1 MSIIIHI
8 KVFNDILDQFF
19 DYLENEFIEFKSD
32 IILTRS
38 GVQFVRQGNPR
49 LVVEQFM
56 NMIDSF
62 RNQIQNCDENFFLNY
77 QLNSTKISN
86 DNSMLCMKIK
96 KIWMSDSINDIQKA
110 NIWLNFQKL
119 IKAGDKIMNR
129 MN

>member
-38 GVQFVRQGNPR
+38 GVQFVKQGNPR

-56 NMIDSF
+56 NMVNPF
-62 RNQIQNCDENFFLNY
+62 RNQIQNCDEDFFLNY
-77 QLNSTKISN
+77 QLNSNVISN
-86 DNSMLCMKIK
+86 ENSMLCMKIK

-119 IKAGDKIMNR
+119 IKAGDKILNR
-129 MN
+129 IS

>member
-56 NMIDSF
+56 NMVNSF
-62 RNQIQNCDENFFLNY
+62 RNQIQNCDEDFFLNY
-77 QLNSTKISN
+77 QLNSNVISN
-86 DNSMLCMKIK
+86 ENSMLCMKIK

-119 IKAGDKIMNR
+119 IKAGDKILNR
-129 MN
+129 IS